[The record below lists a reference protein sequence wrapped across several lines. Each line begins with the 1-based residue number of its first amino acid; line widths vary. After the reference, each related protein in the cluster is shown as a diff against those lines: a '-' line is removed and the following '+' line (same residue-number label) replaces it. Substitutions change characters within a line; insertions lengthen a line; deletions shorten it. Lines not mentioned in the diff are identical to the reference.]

1 MQEGRTVLAI
11 ISERG
16 KHGLPLERVYRHLFN
31 RDLYLMAY
39 GKIYRNTG
47 ALTPGSTSETADD
60 MSLRKI
66 DAIIEA
72 VRYERYRWTPTRRVY
87 IEKKHSTKKRPLS
100 MPTWSDK
107 LLQEVI
113 RLLLESYYEPQMSD
127 CSHGFREG
135 RGCHTALQEI
145 DRTWLGTSWFL
156 EGDIKACFDS
166 LDHHILLETLAEKIH
181 DGRLLRLIRELLQAG
196 YLEEWKYNATLSGAP
211 QGGILSPLLSNIYL
225 NKLDKY
231 MEETLIPAYTKGT
244 RRQPNPAYNALLNE
258 AAKLRRKG
266 KHQEAHNMRKQA
278 QHLPSV
284 DPNDPDYRRLKY
296 VRYADDWLVG
306 FVGPKA
312 EVEEIKQQIG
322 TFLHEKLK
330 LDLSEEKTLVTH
342 ARTEAARFLS
352 YHISTMQANTYQPH
366 GKRYVNGKVEL
377 RVPGD
382 ILNKKCERYLKNG
395 KPMHRPELETETAYS
410 IMSRYQSEYRGLVE
424 YYQMANNLNALKTL
438 RWVMEV
444 SLTKTL
450 AAKLKLSVSKVYR
463 TFQTIH
469 MVDEKPYKG
478 LHVVVAREG
487 KKPLVAKWGN
497 IPLRRKTRTILN
509 DHPGQVW
516 TGHTELEKRLLADTC
531 ELCSSHERISVHHIR
546 ALKDLNQKGRR
557 EKPRWMQVMAS
568 RRRKTL
574 VVCWSCHMNIQHGRP
589 HKALRNGNMV
599 SLESPLQ

>member
-1 MQEGRTVLAI
+1 
-11 ISERG
+11 
-16 KHGLPLERVYRHLFN
+16 
-31 RDLYLMAY
+31 
-39 GKIYRNTG
+39 
-47 ALTPGSTSETADD
+47 
-60 MSLRKI
+60 
-66 DAIIEA
+66 

-113 RLLLESYYEPQMSD
+113 RLLLKSYYEPQMSD

-135 RGCHTALQEI
+135 RGCHTALQDI

-231 MEETLIPAYTKGT
+231 IEETLVPAYTKGT

-266 KHQEAHNMRKQA
+266 KHQEADDVRKQA

-312 EVEEIKQQIG
+312 EVEEIKRQIG

-377 RVPGD
+377 RVPVD

-531 ELCSSHERISVHHIR
+531 ELCGSHERISVHHIR

-589 HKALRNGNMV
+589 HKALKNGNMV